1 MNNELIN
8 TLPCAFCNVALNKDY
23 KKLVSQSI
31 ILVDKDDEGN
41 FEFIAEYIKDKFIV
55 FTVNVNRKED
65 DGECRVIYR
74 IKDETSDNIDM
85 DIYNTN
91 KSNGSNYTIL
101 CDVKKVTEIENKSF
115 YIRPKIDVWVN
126 GITEITIDLYTK

>member
-1 MNNELIN
+1 M
-8 TLPCAFCNVALNKDY
+8 
-23 KKLVSQSI
+23 
-31 ILVDKDDEGN
+31 
-41 FEFIAEYIKDKFIV
+41 
-55 FTVNVNRKED
+55 
-65 DGECRVIYR
+65 IYR